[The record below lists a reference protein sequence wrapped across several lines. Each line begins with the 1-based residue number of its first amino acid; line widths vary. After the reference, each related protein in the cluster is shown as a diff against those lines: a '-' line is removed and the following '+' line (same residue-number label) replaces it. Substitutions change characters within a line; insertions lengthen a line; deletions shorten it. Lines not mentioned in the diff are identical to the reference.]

1 MNNAFLALK
10 QLLAPRRVCMVVP
23 CACVM
28 GYVVEPDPPGE
39 TLRGPLG
46 GCDPICAHA
55 LLCWGCLLPRRTA
68 VAPICAHARAA
79 TRMKGQQDAI
89 SYVFCSTS
97 WLSKCDSASTVCRT
111 GLAGRMPR
119 LKVML
124 VLAAT
129 G

>member
-1 MNNAFLALK
+1 
-10 QLLAPRRVCMVVP
+10 MVVP
-23 CACVM
+23 CACVA

-79 TRMKGQQDAI
+79 TRMKGRQDAI
-89 SYVFCSTS
+89 SYDLSSATG
-97 WLSKCDSASTVCRT
+97 LSKGSSASSVSAA
-111 GLAGRMPR
+111 GPGRMPR
-119 LKVML
+119 LKVMF
-124 VLAAT
+124 VLATT